1 MHAILAWLLA
11 IAAVLALPPAA
22 GAQPQPP
29 ATSSWDVN
37 TQPMGIPQDLLLPAP
52 NTTVIPWTPSTTP
65 DRKSGN
71 ASGESQVTLVAL
83 LTQDGQRIESGLVW
97 RVYKKDENASGP
109 GSNRLI
115 LTRREASPVLKLDPG
130 DYFVN
135 AAFGRAHLTR
145 RITVKPGE
153 QTVEQFV
160 LNAGGLR
167 VTALVN
173 DGETAPPNTVTFD
186 VYSDERD
193 QFGNRTLI
201 MEDARPGVI
210 IRLNSGIYHIES
222 TYGDANSRVSTD
234 VTVEAGKLTE
244 ATLKHSAAKVTFKL
258 VRQAGGEALADTQW
272 SILDEGGGVVKESV
286 GALPV
291 HTLAP
296 GKYTVTARSAGQV
309 FRRDFSVE
317 RGEIAE
323 VEVVMQ

>member
-1 MHAILAWLLA
+1 
-11 IAAVLALPPAA
+11 
-22 GAQPQPP
+22 
-29 ATSSWDVN
+29 TSSWDVN

-186 VYSDERD
+186 IYSDERD

-201 MEDARPGVI
+201 ME
-210 IRLNSGIYHIES
+210 
-222 TYGDANSRVSTD
+222 
-234 VTVEAGKLTE
+234 
-244 ATLKHSAAKVTFKL
+244 
-258 VRQAGGEALADTQW
+258 
-272 SILDEGGGVVKESV
+272 
-286 GALPV
+286 
-291 HTLAP
+291 
-296 GKYTVTARSAGQV
+296 
-309 FRRDFSVE
+309 
-317 RGEIAE
+317 
-323 VEVVMQ
+323 